1 MPRRIATAL
10 AWRAGQGREMTAA
23 HVRAWLEAGLP
34 WGILGLM
41 GAGILGGRTSEG
53 IERLVQQNGAVL
65 LLVALVV
72 QYAPRAIDAQR
83 GQAAAMTDLASAV
96 RDLTAK
102 DDYQRREMLG
112 LLQVLAEDMRDV
124 KRELRG
130 PTAARTER
138 FDGERR
144 GS

>member
-1 MPRRIATAL
+1 MIPDDALHAIGDRPARAARIAEHARGWIET
-10 AWRAGQGREMTAA
+10 
-23 HVRAWLEAGLP
+23 GLP

-41 GAGILGGRTSEG
+41 GVSILGGHISEG

-65 LLVALVV
+65 LLVALVI

-83 GQAAAMTDLASAV
+83 GQAVAMTDLASAV

-112 LLQVLAEDMRDV
+112 LLQVLAQDVRDV
-124 KRELRG
+124 KRELRSSG
-130 PTAARTER
+130 PTQTELL
-138 FDGERR
+138 DGEHR